1 MTDSRNR
8 RAVPSWHT
16 DAMAVWRVRDFH
28 ADDLDAAVRL
38 WDNPAA
44 SSEAPAFGLSDL
56 IAAVRS
62 HQPAVVAVVGEELTG
77 TAVATVSGDRAWV
90 MRISL
95 AAAWRHRGIGSAM
108 LGELERRLVSVGVHR
123 IQCLLARESEIG
135 ALALEHAGYTA
146 REGMVLYERV
156 EPVDPGSAG
165 VLGQLGGRMVRA
177 GAWEQLGGMVRE
189 KELIERRV
197 ILPLAR
203 PQLAERLGL
212 VPPRAVVLFGPP
224 GTGKTT
230 FAKGVAS
237 RLGWP
242 FVELFPSRLA
252 GESADGLA
260 SALRE
265 AFALV
270 AELDKVVLFI
280 DEVEEIAGMRRPRS
294 VSATQGVTNEMLKLI
309 PPFREQDERLLI
321 CATNSVRAL
330 DSAFLRHGR
339 FDYVIPVGPPD
350 AAAREAI
357 WERYLAAMPHRELDM
372 AAIVEESRLFTPADI
387 EFAARRTAQL
397 VFERVIFSGSEDE
410 VTTADV
416 LHAIGATRRT
426 LSPELVT
433 EFEQDIQDFA
443 RV

>member
-1 MTDSRNR
+1 
-8 RAVPSWHT
+8 
-16 DAMAVWRVRDFH
+16 MAPWRVRDFH

-38 WDNPAA
+38 WDDQSA

-56 IAAVRS
+56 IEAVRS
-62 HQPAVVAVVGEELTG
+62 HQPAVVAVVGEELAG
-77 TAVATVSGDRAWV
+77 TAVAAVSGDQAWV

-108 LGELERRLVSVGVHR
+108 LGELERRLVAAGVHR
-123 IQCLLARESEIG
+123 IQCLLASESDIG
-135 ALALEHAGYTA
+135 PLALEHAGYTA
-146 REGMVLYERV
+146 CRGMVFYERV
-156 EPVDPGSAG
+156 EPVHPGSAG
-165 VLGQLGGRMVRA
+165 VLGQLGGLMVRA
-177 GAWEQLGGMVRE
+177 GAWDRLGGMVKE

-197 ILPLAR
+197 ILPLAQ

-212 VPPRAVVLFGPP
+212 VPPRAIVLFGPP

-230 FAKGVAS
+230 FAKGAAS

-252 GESADGLA
+252 GESAGLA
-260 SALRE
+260 AALRE

-270 AELDKVVLFI
+270 AELEKVVLFI
-280 DEVEEIAGMRRPRS
+280 DEVEEIAGVRQPRT
-294 VSATQGVTNEMLKLI
+294 VSAAQGVTNEMLKLI

-330 DSAFLRHGR
+330 DGAFLRHGR

-350 AAAREAI
+350 PAAREAI
-357 WERYLAAMPHRELDM
+357 WDRYLAAIPHGELDM

-397 VFERVIFSGSEDE
+397 AFERVLFERGDE
-410 VTTADV
+410 QVTTGDV
-416 LHAIGATRRT
+416 LHAIGQTRRT
-426 LSPELVT
+426 LTPDLVA
-433 EFEQDIQDFA
+433 EFEQDIEDYA

>member
-1 MTDSRNR
+1 
-8 RAVPSWHT
+8 
-16 DAMAVWRVRDFH
+16 MALWRVRDFH
-28 ADDLDAAVRL
+28 ADDFDAAVRL
-38 WDNPAA
+38 WDNPVV

-62 HQPAVVAVVGEELTG
+62 HEPAVVAVVGEDLVG
-77 TAVATVSGDRAWV
+77 IAVAAVGGDRAWV

-95 AAAWRHRGIGSAM
+95 APAWRHRGIGSAM
-108 LGELERRLVSVGVHR
+108 LGELERRLVAAGVHR
-123 IQCLLARESEIG
+123 IQCLLSGDSEVG

-146 REGMVLYERV
+146 RQGMVFYERL

-165 VLGQLGGRMVRA
+165 VLGQLGGRMIRVD
-177 GAWEQLGGMVRE
+177 AWDQLGGMVEE

-197 ILPLAR
+197 ILPLAQ

-212 VPPRAVVLFGPP
+212 VPPRAIVLFGPP

-230 FAKGVAS
+230 FAKGAAS

-252 GESADGLA
+252 GESPAGLA

-280 DEVEEIAGMRRPRS
+280 DEVEEIAGMRQPRT
-294 VSATQGVTNEMLKLI
+294 VSAAQGVTNEMLKLI

-350 AAAREAI
+350 PAAREAI
-357 WERYLAAMPHRELDM
+357 WDRYLAVIPHGELDIG
-372 AAIVEESRLFTPADI
+372 AIVEESRLFTPADI

-397 VFERVIFSGSEDE
+397 AFERVLFEDGDE
-410 VTTADV
+410 QVTTDDI
-416 LHAIGATRRT
+416 LHAIGQTRRT
-426 LSPELVT
+426 LTPEVVA
-433 EFEQDIQDFA
+433 EFEQDIQDYA

>member
-1 MTDSRNR
+1 MT
-8 RAVPSWHT
+8 P
-16 DAMAVWRVRDFH
+16 WRVRDFH
-28 ADDLDAAVRL
+28 ADDLDAVVRL

-44 SSEAPAFGLSDL
+44 SSEAPAFSLSDL

-62 HQPAVVAVVGEELTG
+62 HEPAVVAVAGEELAG
-77 TAVATVSGDRAWV
+77 AAVATVSGDRAWI

-95 AAAWRHRGIGSAM
+95 AGAWRQRGIGSAM
-108 LGELERRLVSVGVHR
+108 LGELERRLVAAGVHR
-123 IQCLLARESEIG
+123 IHCLLGGGSEIG

-146 REGMVLYERV
+146 RPGTVFYERL
-156 EPVDPGSAG
+156 EPVDPSSAG
-165 VLGQLGGRMVRA
+165 VLGQLGGRLIRA

-189 KELIERRV
+189 KELIERRI
-197 ILPLAR
+197 ILPLAQ

-212 VPPRAVVLFGPP
+212 VPPRAIVLFGPP

-230 FAKGVAS
+230 FAKGAAS

-252 GESADGLA
+252 GDSPAGLA
-260 SALRE
+260 AALRE
-265 AFALV
+265 AFSLV

-280 DEVEEIAGMRRPRS
+280 DEVEEIAGARQART
-294 VSATQGVTNEMLKLI
+294 VSAIQGVTNEILKLI

-350 AAAREAI
+350 RAARAAI
-357 WERYLAAMPHRELDM
+357 WDRYLVAIPHGKLDM
-372 AAIVEESRLFTPADI
+372 TAIVEESRLFTPADI
-387 EFAARRTAQL
+387 EFAARRTAQH
-397 VFERVIFSGSEDE
+397 VFERVMFERGAEE
-410 VTTADV
+410 ATTADIV
-416 LHAIGATRRT
+416 HAIGQTRRT
-426 LSPELVT
+426 LTPELVA
-433 EFEQDIQDFA
+433 EFEQDIQDHA

>member
-1 MTDSRNR
+1 
-8 RAVPSWHT
+8 
-16 DAMAVWRVRDFH
+16 MAPWRVRDFH

-38 WDNPAA
+38 WDDMAA
-44 SSEAPAFGLSDL
+44 GGGAPVFGLSDL

-62 HQPAVVAVVGEELTG
+62 HEPAVVAVVGEDLAG
-77 TAVATVSGDRAWV
+77 IAVATVSGDRAWV

-108 LGELERRLVSVGVHR
+108 LGELERRLVAAGVHR
-123 IQCLLARESEIG
+123 IKCLLAGESEIG
-135 ALALEHAGYTA
+135 ALALERSGYTA
-146 REGMVLYERV
+146 RRGMVFYERV
-156 EPVDPGSAG
+156 EPVGSGSAG

-177 GAWEQLGGMVRE
+177 GAWDRLGGMVRE

-197 ILPLAR
+197 ILPLAQ

-212 VPPRAVVLFGPP
+212 VPPRAIVLFGPP

-230 FAKGVAS
+230 FAKGAAS

-252 GESADGLA
+252 GESPAGLA

-265 AFALV
+265 AFSLV

-280 DEVEEIAGMRRPRS
+280 DEVEEIAGMRQPRP
-294 VSATQGVTNEMLKLI
+294 VSAAQGVTNEMLKLI

-339 FDYVIPVGPPD
+339 FDYVIPIGPPD
-350 AAAREAI
+350 PAAREAI
-357 WERYLAAMPHRELDM
+357 WDRYLAAIPHGELDM
-372 AAIVEESRLFTPADI
+372 AAVVEQSRLFTPADI

-397 VFERVIFSGSEDE
+397 AFERVMFERGEEE
-410 VTTADV
+410 VTTDDI
-416 LHAIGATRRT
+416 LHAVGETRRT
-426 LSPELVT
+426 LTPELVA
-433 EFEQDIQDFA
+433 EFEQDIEDYA
-443 RV
+443 RM

>member
-1 MTDSRNR
+1 M
-8 RAVPSWHT
+8 
-16 DAMAVWRVRDFH
+16 DASAPWRIRDFH

-44 SSEAPAFGLSDL
+44 SSEAPVFGLSDL

-62 HQPAVVAVVGEELTG
+62 HEPAVVAVAGEELVG
-77 TAVATVSGDRAWV
+77 TAVATVSGGRAWV
-90 MRISL
+90 MQISL
-95 AAAWRHRGIGSAM
+95 AAAWRRRGIGSAM
-108 LGELERRLVSVGVHR
+108 LGELERRLVAAGVHR
-123 IQCLLARESEIG
+123 IQCLLAGESDLG

-146 REGMVLYERV
+146 RQGVVFYERL
-156 EPVDPGSAG
+156 EPVHPGSAG
-165 VLGQLGGRMVRA
+165 VLGQLGGGMIRA
-177 GAWEQLGGMVRE
+177 GAWDQLGGMVRE

-197 ILPLAR
+197 ILPLAQ
-203 PQLAERLGL
+203 PQLSGRLGL
-212 VPPRAVVLFGPP
+212 VPPRAIVLFGPP
-224 GTGKTT
+224 GTGKTS

-252 GESADGLA
+252 GESAAGLA
-260 SALRE
+260 AALRE
-265 AFALV
+265 AFALIGD
-270 AELDKVVLFI
+270 LDKVVVFI
-280 DEVEEIAGMRRPRS
+280 DEVEEIAGVRQPRT
-294 VSATQGVTNEMLKLI
+294 VSAAQGVTNEMLKLI

-350 AAAREAI
+350 PAAREAI
-357 WERYLAAMPHRELDM
+357 WDRYLAVVPHVGVDM
-372 AAIVEESRLFTPADI
+372 AAIVGGSELFTPADI

-397 VFERVIFSGSEDE
+397 AFERVLFDHGKEE

-416 LHAIGATRRT
+416 LRGIAETRRT
-426 LSPELVT
+426 LTAELVAD
-433 EFEQDIQDFA
+433 FEQDIEAYA

>member
-1 MTDSRNR
+1 
-8 RAVPSWHT
+8 VQWHT
-16 DAMAVWRVRDFH
+16 DAMAPWRIRDFH

-38 WDNPAA
+38 WDNQAA
-44 SSEAPAFGLSDL
+44 SSEAPAFSLSDL

-62 HQPAVVAVVGEELTG
+62 HEPAVVAVVGDELAG
-77 TAVATVSGDRAWV
+77 TAVATAGGDRAWV

-95 AAAWRHRGIGSAM
+95 APAWRHRGIGSAM
-108 LGELERRLVSVGVHR
+108 LRELERRLVAAGVHR
-123 IQCLLARESEIG
+123 IKCLLAGESDIG

-146 REGMVLYERV
+146 RQGMVFYERP

-165 VLGQLGGRMVRA
+165 VLGQLGGQIVRA
-177 GAWEQLGGMVRE
+177 GAWDQLGGMVKE

-197 ILPLAR
+197 ILPLAQ
-203 PQLAERLGL
+203 PALAERLGL
-212 VPPRAVVLFGPP
+212 VPPRAIVLFGPP

-230 FAKGVAS
+230 FAKGAAS

-252 GESADGLA
+252 GESPAGLA

-280 DEVEEIAGMRRPRS
+280 DEVEEIAGARQPRT
-294 VSATQGVTNEMLKLI
+294 VSAAQGSPTRCSSSSRRSGSRMRGCSSAPRTRSAPWTARSCGTAGSI
-309 PPFREQDERLLI
+309 TSSRSGRPTPPRERRSGT
-321 CATNSVRAL
+321 ATWPRC
-330 DSAFLRHGR
+330 R
-339 FDYVIPVGPPD
+339 
-350 AAAREAI
+350 
-357 WERYLAAMPHRELDM
+357 M
-372 AAIVEESRLFTPADI
+372 ANWTWPQSWRNRGCSPPADI

-397 VFERVIFSGSEDE
+397 AFERVLFEHGGEG
-410 VTTADV
+410 VTTGDI
-416 LHAIGATRRT
+416 LHAIGQTRRT
-426 LSPELVT
+426 LTPELVA
-433 EFEQDIQDFA
+433 EFEQDIQDYA

>member
-1 MTDSRNR
+1 M
-8 RAVPSWHT
+8 
-16 DAMAVWRVRDFH
+16 DANTPWRIRDFH
-28 ADDLDAAVRL
+28 PDDLDAAVRL

-44 SSEAPAFGLSDL
+44 SSEEPAFGLSDL

-62 HQPAVVAVVGEELTG
+62 SEPAVVAVVGEELVG
-77 TAVATVSGDRAWV
+77 TAVATVSGGRAWV

-95 AAAWRHRGIGSAM
+95 ATAWRRRGIGSAM
-108 LGELERRLVSVGVHR
+108 LGELERRLVAAGVHR
-123 IQCLLARESEIG
+123 IQCLLAGESDLG

-146 REGMVLYERV
+146 RPGVVFYERL
-156 EPVDPGSAG
+156 EPVHPGSAG
-165 VLGQLGGRMVRA
+165 VLGQLGGRMIRA
-177 GAWEQLGGMVRE
+177 GAWQQLGGMVRE

-197 ILPLAR
+197 ILPLAQ
-203 PQLAERLGL
+203 PQLSGRLGL
-212 VPPRAVVLFGPP
+212 VPPRAIVLFGPP

-252 GESADGLA
+252 GESAAGLA
-260 SALRE
+260 AALRE
-265 AFALV
+265 AFALI
-270 AELDKVVLFI
+270 AELDKVVVFI
-280 DEVEEIAGMRRPRS
+280 DEVEEIAGMRQPRT
-294 VSATQGVTNEMLKLI
+294 VSAAQGVTNEMLKLI

-350 AAAREAI
+350 PAAREAI
-357 WERYLAAMPHRELDM
+357 WDRYLDAVPHAGVDM
-372 AAIVEESRLFTPADI
+372 AAIVDGSRLFTPADI

-397 VFERVIFSGSEDE
+397 GFERVLFEHGKEE

-416 LHAIGATRRT
+416 LQGIAETRRT
-426 LSPELVT
+426 LTAELVAD
-433 EFEQDIQDFA
+433 FEQDIKDYA

>member
-1 MTDSRNR
+1 MRGE
-8 RAVPSWHT
+8 AP
-16 DAMAVWRVRDFH
+16 WRVRDFH

-56 IAAVRS
+56 ISAVRS
-62 HQPAVVAVVGEELTG
+62 HEPAVVAVAGNGHGEELAG
-77 TAVATVSGDRAWV
+77 IAVATVSGARAWV

-95 AAAWRHRGIGSAM
+95 AAAWRRRGIGSAM
-108 LGELERRLVSVGVHR
+108 LGELERRLVAAGVHR
-123 IQCLLARESEIG
+123 IQCLLAGESEVG

-146 REGMVLYERV
+146 RPGVVLYERL
-156 EPVDPGSAG
+156 EPVRPGSAG
-165 VLGQLGGRMVRA
+165 VLGQLGGRMIRA
-177 GAWEQLGGMVRE
+177 GAWDRLGGMVKE

-197 ILPLAR
+197 ILPLAQ
-203 PQLAERLGL
+203 PQLADRLGL
-212 VPPRAVVLFGPP
+212 VPPRAIVLFGPP

-230 FAKGVAS
+230 FAKGAAS

-252 GESADGLA
+252 GESAAGLA
-260 SALRE
+260 AALRE
-265 AFALV
+265 AFSLV

-280 DEVEEIAGMRRPRS
+280 DEVEEIAGSRQPRT
-294 VSATQGVTNEMLKLI
+294 VSAAQGVTNEMLKLI

-350 AAAREAI
+350 PAAREAI
-357 WERYLAAMPHRELDM
+357 WDRYLAAIPHATVDM

-387 EFAARRTAQL
+387 EFAARRTAQH
-397 VFERVIFSGSEDE
+397 VFERVMFERGAEE
-410 VTTADV
+410 ATTADLV
-416 LHAIGATRRT
+416 HAIGQTRRT
-426 LSPELVT
+426 LTPELVG
-433 EFEQDIQDFA
+433 EFEQDIQDYA

>member
-1 MTDSRNR
+1 
-8 RAVPSWHT
+8 
-16 DAMAVWRVRDFH
+16 MAPWRVRDFH

-38 WDNPAA
+38 WDNPAV

-62 HQPAVVAVVGEELTG
+62 HEPAVVAVVGEDLVG
-77 TAVATVSGDRAWV
+77 IAVAAVGGDRAWV

-95 AAAWRHRGIGSAM
+95 APAWRHRGIGSAM
-108 LGELERRLVSVGVHR
+108 LGELERRLVAAGVHR
-123 IQCLLARESEIG
+123 IQCLLSDDSEIG

-146 REGMVLYERV
+146 RQGMVFYERL

-165 VLGQLGGRMVRA
+165 VLGELGGRMIRA
-177 GAWEQLGGMVRE
+177 DAWDRLGGMVRE

-197 ILPLAR
+197 ILPLAQ

-212 VPPRAVVLFGPP
+212 VPPRAIVLFGPP

-230 FAKGVAS
+230 FAKGAAS

-252 GESADGLA
+252 GESPAGLA

-280 DEVEEIAGMRRPRS
+280 DEVEEIAGMRQPRT
-294 VSATQGVTNEMLKLI
+294 VSAAQGVTNEMLKLI
-309 PPFREQDERLLI
+309 PPFREQEERLLI

-350 AAAREAI
+350 PAARGAI
-357 WERYLAAMPHRELDM
+357 WDRYLAAIPHGELDLG
-372 AAIVEESRLFTPADI
+372 AIVDESRLFTPADI

-397 VFERVIFSGSEDE
+397 TFERVLFEGGDE
-410 VTTADV
+410 QVTTDDI
-416 LHAIGATRRT
+416 LHAIGQTRRT
-426 LSPELVT
+426 LTPEVVA
-433 EFEQDIQDFA
+433 EFEQDIQDYA

>member
-1 MTDSRNR
+1 
-8 RAVPSWHT
+8 
-16 DAMAVWRVRDFH
+16 MAAEGPWRVRDFH

-38 WDNPAA
+38 WDSPA
-44 SSEAPAFGLSDL
+44 SSGEAPAFGLSDL

-62 HQPAVVAVVGEELTG
+62 HEPAVVAVAGNGHSEELVG
-77 TAVATVSGDRAWV
+77 TAVATLSGGRAWI

-95 AAAWRHRGIGSAM
+95 APAWRRRGIGSAM
-108 LGELERRLVSVGVHR
+108 LGELERRLVAAGVHR
-123 IQCLLARESEIG
+123 IQCLLAGESEIG
-135 ALALEHAGYTA
+135 AVALDHAGYTA
-146 REGMVLYERV
+146 RPGVVFYERL
-156 EPVDPGSAG
+156 EPVHPGSAG

-177 GAWEQLGGMVRE
+177 GAWDQLGGMVKE

-197 ILPLAR
+197 VLPLAQPR
-203 PQLAERLGL
+203 LAGRLGL
-212 VPPRAVVLFGPP
+212 VPPRAIVLFGPP

-230 FAKGVAS
+230 FAKGAAS

-252 GESADGLA
+252 GESPAGLA
-260 SALRE
+260 AALRE

-270 AELDKVVLFI
+270 ADLDKVVVFI
-280 DEVEEIAGMRRPRS
+280 DEVEEIAGARQPRTA
-294 VSATQGVTNEMLKLI
+294 SAVQGVTNEMLKLI

-330 DSAFLRHGR
+330 DGAFLRHGR

-350 AAAREAI
+350 EAAREAI
-357 WERYLAAMPHRELDM
+357 WERYLAAIPHGDLDM
-372 AAIVEESRLFTPADI
+372 AAIVADSRLFTPADI

-397 VFERVIFSGSEDE
+397 AFERVLFDRGEEE
-410 VTTADV
+410 VATADV
-416 LHAIGATRRT
+416 LRGIAETRRT
-426 LSPELVT
+426 LTAELVA
-433 EFEQDIQDFA
+433 EFEQDIQAYA

>member
-1 MTDSRNR
+1 VL
-8 RAVPSWHT
+8 AAAAAWWCWWHT
-16 DAMAVWRVRDFH
+16 DAMTPWRVRDFH
-28 ADDLDAAVRL
+28 ADDLDAVVRL

-44 SSEAPAFGLSDL
+44 SSEAPAFSLSDL

-62 HQPAVVAVVGEELTG
+62 HEPAVVAVAGEELVG
-77 TAVATVSGDRAWV
+77 AAVATVSGDRAWV

-95 AAAWRHRGIGSAM
+95 AGAWRQRGIGSAM
-108 LGELERRLVSVGVHR
+108 LGELERRLVAAGVHR
-123 IQCLLARESEIG
+123 IHCLLGGGSEIG

-146 REGMVLYERV
+146 RQGMVFYERL

-165 VLGQLGGRMVRA
+165 VLGQLGGRMIRA
-177 GAWEQLGGMVRE
+177 GAWEQLGGMVKE
-189 KELIERRV
+189 KELIDRRV
-197 ILPLAR
+197 ILPLAQ

-212 VPPRAVVLFGPP
+212 VPPRAIVLFGPP

-230 FAKGVAS
+230 FAKGAAS

-252 GESADGLA
+252 GESPAGLA
-260 SALRE
+260 AALRE
-265 AFALV
+265 AFSLV

-280 DEVEEIAGMRRPRS
+280 DEVEEIAGARQPRT
-294 VSATQGVTNEMLKLI
+294 VSATQGVTNEILKLI

-350 AAAREAI
+350 PAARAAI
-357 WERYLAAMPHRELDM
+357 WDRYLVAIPHGKLDM
-372 AAIVEESRLFTPADI
+372 TAIVEESRLFTPADI
-387 EFAARRTAQL
+387 EFAARRTAQH
-397 VFERVIFSGSEDE
+397 VFERVMFERGAEE
-410 VTTADV
+410 ATTADIV
-416 LHAIGATRRT
+416 HAIGQTRRT
-426 LSPELVT
+426 LTPELVA
-433 EFEQDIQDFA
+433 EFEQDIQDHA